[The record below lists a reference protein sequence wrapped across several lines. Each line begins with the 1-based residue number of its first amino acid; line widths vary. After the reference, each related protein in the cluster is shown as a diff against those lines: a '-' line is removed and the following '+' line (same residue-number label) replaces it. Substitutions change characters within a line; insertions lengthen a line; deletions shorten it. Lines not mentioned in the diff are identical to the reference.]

1 MDEQDVFFFVGFG
14 NDDDDYH
21 ADDDDGKVDSAFHV
35 WLFG

>member
-1 MDEQDVFFFVGFG
+1 MNKTCFFVGFG